1 LRCATI
7 VERAECVDYGRGPVI
22 GYQASGRMR
31 PSKDHGR
38 YLEARS
44 RRGEDTSP
52 FDILVA
58 LNSDLMFRIPAL
70 QMAEAKAE
78 HNPSVFNY
86 LFTYRSPVFGGALGA
101 CHALEMMQ
109 DAWASFAR
117 TGNPSCESLGE
128 WPAYGDRRTTMIL
141 GTQSRLEDAPYEP
154 ERRAW
159 DVLGELSNILM

>member
-1 LRCATI
+1 
-7 VERAECVDYGRGPVI
+7 
-22 GYQASGRMR
+22 
-31 PSKDHGR
+31 
-38 YLEARS
+38 
-44 RRGEDTSP
+44 
-52 FDILVA
+52 
-58 LNSDLMFRIPAL
+58 MFRIPAL

-86 LFTYRSPVFGGALGA
+86 LFTYKSPVFGGALGA
-101 CHALEMMQ
+101 CHALEMSFVFATHDDTFCGSGPEADKMADIMQ

-117 TGNPSCESLGE
+117 TGDPSCESLGE

-141 GTQSRLEDAPYEP
+141 DTQSRLEDAPYEP